1 MNQKVASS
9 LVTSTLTVKVGE
21 DTVRIKGP
29 IELER
34 VEVSKNLRQKPD
46 ETEAFKLAPDLGGSP
61 KYKCL
66 GTIEELP

>member
-29 IELER
+29 IDLER
-34 VEVSKNLRQKPD
+34 VEVSKNLR
-46 ETEAFKLAPDLGGSP
+46 
-61 KYKCL
+61 
-66 GTIEELP
+66 